1 MIKGIANRLEE
12 LERRFSLSGDVVPD
26 PLSASLWEF
35 GDELKGLTDKGRE
48 DMAEELGIK
57 PDDVRDMERQFCRR
71 GWRG

>member
-26 PLSASLWEF
+26 PLSVSLWEF
-35 GDELKGLTDKGRE
+35 GDELKSLTDEERE

-57 PDDVRDMERQFCRR
+57 PDDVRDMEKEYGRR
-71 GWRG
+71 RWKR